1 MIHPGVSEATV
12 PATRARTRRAAH
24 LLDELRVAHMVW
36 RREMLHFTRDRTRAV
51 VSLLQPL
58 FFLFV
63 LGIGIARLFGQYG
76 HDAEADYLMFLF
88 PGVLIMAAQV
98 PAIAAGASIVWDRQ
112 SGFLREMLVAP
123 VRRSTLL
130 IGKCLGGATVATF
143 QGSVVLASVGLIGI
157 PYRLDLFVLLVAELW
172 LTALAITV
180 LGAMLAV
187 SISRPQTFNTALSVL
202 VTLLVFLSGLMFPIS
217 AMPTW
222 MAVVSLA
229 NPLTYALDAMRRTVG
244 ASLGDRHASPLAEP
258 VNWAGWHPPVVL
270 EMALVL
276 GFTLVALT
284 IATRRF
290 GRTDA

>member
-1 MIHPGVSEATV
+1 MIHPGVSEATM
-12 PATRARTRRAAH
+12 PHTHRAAQ
-24 LLDELRVAHMVW
+24 LRDELRVAHMVW

-76 HDAEADYLMFLF
+76 PDAEADYLMFLF

-98 PAIAAGASIVWDRQ
+98 PAIAAGASIVWDRH

-123 VRRSTLL
+123 VGRSTLI
-130 IGKCLGGATVATF
+130 IGKCLGGATVATL

-157 PYRLDLFVLLVAELW
+157 PYRLDLFVVLVAELW
-172 LTALAITV
+172 LTALAITA

-187 SISRPQTFNTALSVL
+187 SISRIQTFNTALSVL
-202 VTLLVFLSGLMFPIS
+202 VTLLIFLSGLMFPIS
-217 AMPTW
+217 TMPTW

-229 NPLTYALDAMRRTVG
+229 NPLTYALDAMRRTVA
-244 ASLGDRHASPLAEP
+244 ASLPDRHASPLAEP
-258 VNWAGWHPPVVL
+258 VDWAGWHPPVML

-276 GFTLVALT
+276 GFAL
-284 IATRRF
+284 IALAVATRRF
-290 GRTDA
+290 SRTDA